1 MKKCTGCHQEIDK
14 YVIACEYCGKLL
26 KEHEKSEKDNNPEFD
41 PLAEKNKKDAGTEPS
56 KEE

>member
-26 KEHEKSEKDNNPEFD
+26 KEHEKSEKD
-41 PLAEKNKKDAGTEPS
+41 KKDTGTEPG